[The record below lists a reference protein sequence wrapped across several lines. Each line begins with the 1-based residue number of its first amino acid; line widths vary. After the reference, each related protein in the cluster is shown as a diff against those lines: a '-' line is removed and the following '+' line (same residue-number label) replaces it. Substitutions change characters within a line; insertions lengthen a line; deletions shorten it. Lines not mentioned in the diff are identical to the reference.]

1 MQDVSYGMQ
10 STGVHHRGHLLGH
23 LLAKVITIIVV
34 KIITTIN
41 DYHGNNNC
49 LESSLQSKSKS
60 PLQAITVT
68 VKLNVV

>member
-10 STGVHHRGHLLGH
+10 STGVYRGHQ
-23 LLAKVITIIVV
+23 LLAEVITIIVV